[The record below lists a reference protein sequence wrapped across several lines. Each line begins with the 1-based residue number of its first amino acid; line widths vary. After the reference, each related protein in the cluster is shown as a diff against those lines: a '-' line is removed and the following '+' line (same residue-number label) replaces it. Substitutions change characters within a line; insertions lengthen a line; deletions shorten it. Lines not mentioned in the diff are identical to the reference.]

1 MLFELTP
8 EFDSRKSFHQKAY
21 VRFPVLSNGYPDPVK
36 TSRELLSYGTHVM
49 TIDPEARTVELRPR
63 WDESATTLRH
73 VKELLK
79 QNGFTAESKAQI
91 ARDYA

>member
-8 EFDSRKSFHQKAY
+8 EFDSRQSFYKKAY
-21 VRFPVLSNGYPDPVK
+21 VRFPVLGNGFPDTSNA
-36 TSRELLSYGTHVM
+36 SRELLSYGTHVL
-49 TIDPEARTVELRPR
+49 TVDPEVRTVELLPR

-73 VKELLK
+73 VKEMLK
-79 QNGFTAESKAQI
+79 QNGFTAETKAQI

>member
-8 EFDSRKSFHQKAY
+8 EFDSRKSFYKKAY
-21 VRFPVLSNGYPDPVK
+21 VRFPDVSK

-49 TIDPEARTVELRPR
+49 TVNPEARTVELLPR

-79 QNGFTAESKAQI
+79 QNGFTATSKAQI
-91 ARDYA
+91 AKDYA

>member
-1 MLFELTP
+1 MFFELTP
-8 EFDSRKSFHQKAY
+8 EFDSRQSFYRKAM
-21 VRFPVLSNGYPDPVK
+21 VK
-36 TSRELLSYGTHVM
+36 YTGPWKELHSYGSHVM
-49 TIDPEARTVELRPR
+49 SLEPGQRTVVLLPR
-63 WDESATTLRH
+63 WDESATSIRH

>member
-8 EFDSRKSFHQKAY
+8 EFDSRQSFYKKAY
-21 VRFPVLSNGYPDPVK
+21 VRFPVLSNGYPDPAK

-49 TIDPEARTVELRPR
+49 TVDPEERTVDLLPR
-63 WDESATTLRH
+63 WDESQTTLRH

-91 ARDYA
+91 ARDYS

>member
-8 EFDSRKSFHQKAY
+8 EFDTRQSFYNKAY
-21 VRFPVLSNGYPDPVK
+21 VRFPRTGIGEPKN
-36 TSRELLSYGTHVM
+36 SRAELLSYGTHVM
-49 TIDPEARTVELRPR
+49 TIDPEARTVELLPR

-79 QNGFTAESKAQI
+79 QNGFTATSKAQI
-91 ARDYA
+91 AKDYA